1 MAKISSKNFLLI
13 ANQSGLV
20 SEEDVARCRASL
32 AEKSKTLP
40 SDPNVIAEF
49 MIENKLL
56 NRWQADN
63 LLKGKYKGFRLGK
76 YKLMGHLGTGGMST
90 VYLAEHSV
98 MERLVAV
105 KVLPKRYIENPN
117 YLDRFKREARAV
129 AALDHPNIVRA
140 YDIDQD
146 GKTHYIVMEYVEG
159 RDLQRIVMQDGRLD
173 PLDAADYIAQ
183 AALGLQHAHEAGLI
197 HRDVKPANCLVD
209 KRRTLKL
216 LDLGLAKFSEDQHPS
231 ISAVHE
237 DSVVGTADY
246 LAPEQARNSQT
257 VDVRADIYGL
267 GCTLYFCLTGNPPFP
282 EGTITQRLLKHQNE
296 APPSIFE
303 KRPDAP
309 PALVSICERMMAKSA
324 EDRMQTATDVGQALR
339 DWLATRGRKLSAVYT
354 ANSGNT
360 SADSSGRFNR
370 TFSAHGKTERSRSG
384 LGSSPIASD
393 TVSSSRGDTST
404 GDSRNDELTLA
415 PLDDAETTGPTK
427 SDDTVPTDPSEFSG
441 SSLLRDNPG
450 ASRVA
455 DESSSGVIDTASER
469 SAGHPE
475 SAILEGYE
483 SGPLDALL
491 DDPSFGSGVDLP
503 KTQLGGGA
511 KPKKSISPIWWI
523 AGGAV
528 IAVSIGILAI
538 KMLAR

>member
-1 MAKISSKNFLLI
+1 MAKISSKKFLLL
-13 ANQSGLV
+13 AKQSELV
-20 SEEDVARCRASL
+20 SDEEIARVQASL
-32 AEKSKTLP
+32 AEKYKALP
-40 SDPNVIAEF
+40 EDPNVIAEL
-49 MIENKLL
+49 MIEDGIL
-56 NRWQADN
+56 NHWQAEK
-63 LLKGKYKGFRLGK
+63 LLKGKYKGFKLGK
-76 YKLMGHLGTGGMST
+76 YKLMGHLGTGGMSS

-105 KVLPKRYIENPN
+105 KVLPRRYIENPN

-159 RDLQRIVMQDGRLD
+159 RDLQRIVKGDGTLD
-173 PLDAADYIAQ
+173 PVDAADFIAQ

-209 KRRTLKL
+209 HRKTLKL

-257 VDVRADIYGL
+257 VDSRADIYGL
-267 GCTLYFCLTGNPPFP
+267 GCTLYFCLTGSPPFP

-303 KRPDAP
+303 RRPDVP
-309 PALVSICERMMAKSA
+309 PALVKICERMMAKSV
-324 EDRMQTATDVGQALR
+324 DQRIQTATEVAIVLR
-339 DWLATRGRKLSAVYT
+339 EWLATRGRKLSAVYT
-354 ANSGNT
+354 ANAPDQP
-360 SADSSGRFNR
+360 ADASSSGRFRR
-370 TFSAHGKTERSRSG
+370 TFSTQTGGGSG
-384 LGSSPIASD
+384 IGRLPESD
-393 TVSSSRGDTST
+393 TISSSREDTT
-404 GDSRNDELTLA
+404 AGDSRNDNLTLA
-415 PLDDAETTGPTK
+415 PIDEESQPTET
-427 SDDTVPTDPSEFSG
+427 SG
-441 SSLLRDNPG
+441 SSLLPDHPRKPQ
-450 ASRVA
+450 ARVA

-469 SAGHPE
+469 TIAPQIE
-475 SAILEGYE
+475 IEG
-483 SGPLDALL
+483 SGPIDALL
-491 DDPSFGSGVDLP
+491 EDPSFSSGVELP

-511 KPKKSISPIWWI
+511 AKKEPLNPLWFV
-523 AGGAV
+523 AGGA
-528 IAVSIGILAI
+528 ILAI
-538 KMLAR
+538 VVGIVAVVLSQS